1 MSPEQVVLPYA
12 TWPSPVSTSDVAR
25 SGLRLGFPTVLGEE
39 VWWTEDRPA
48 EGGRTTIVHRDAGG
62 VRRELLSAPWS
73 ARTRVHEYGGRSYAV
88 VPGQGVVFANFTDQ
102 RLYLLPTG
110 GEPRPLTPEPERPSA
125 LRYADL
131 VVHDGQVWCVRE
143 RHDGDRVRRS
153 IVSVPL
159 TGPAGGSTSD
169 PAGGSPIGSGTGGDE
184 PREWITGHDF
194 YAFPTLSPDG
204 EHLAFVCWDHPR
216 MPWNGTELRVCRLA
230 DGTCWTVAGG
240 PEESVLAPYWRDE
253 QNLYLISDSSG
264 WWNLYLAEIH
274 GGRPWPLHRAD
285 QEFAGPL
292 WQLGA
297 MPYAPLADGSLAI
310 LHGRGDL
317 RLGVLD
323 PVGGTLTDL
332 DVPYDGWDA
341 VLATDGRAVVG
352 IGYGPALP
360 RAIVRVDTSTGQTQE
375 LRRDAGETPAPA
387 YLPSVRAVE
396 IPGRFGREAH
406 AFLYPPANPQARG
419 EGPAPYIV
427 FVHGGPTGHSM
438 GALDLEKVFFTSR
451 GIGVLDLN
459 YGGSTGYGR
468 AYRERLRG
476 QWGVVDVEDSIA
488 AAEWLAG
495 EGLADPARIAI
506 RGGSAGGWT
515 VMAACCGSDAFA
527 GGVSY
532 YGVSS
537 LAAFSATTH
546 DFESRYVDWLIGP
559 QDPVLYAS
567 REPLALVA
575 GVSCPMLLMQG
586 LSDPVVPPEQSQAFA
601 DALAERGVP
610 CTYLTFEGEAHG
622 FRRAETRSA
631 ALATELAFYQQ
642 IFHV

>member
-12 TWPSPVSTSDVAR
+12 TWPSPISTAEVAR

-48 EGGRTTIVHRDAGG
+48 EGGRTTIVHSDSDGTRH
-62 VRRELLSAPWS
+62 ELLSAPWS

-88 VPGQGVVFANFTDQ
+88 VPGEGVVFTNFTDQ

-131 VVHDGQVWCVRE
+131 LVRDGQVWCVRE
-143 RHDGDRVRRS
+143 RHDGDEVSRS
-153 IVSVPL
+153 IVSIPL
-159 TGPAGGSTSD
+159 
-169 PAGGSPIGSGTGGDE
+169 SGESE
-184 PREWITGHDF
+184 PRERVGGHDF
-194 YAFPTLSPDG
+194 YASPTISPDG
-204 EHLAFVCWDHPR
+204 EHLAFICWDHPR

-230 DGTCWTVAGG
+230 DGTSWKVKGG
-240 PEESVLAPYWRDE
+240 TSESVLAPRWLDDR
-253 QNLYLISDSSG
+253 NLYLISDWSG
-264 WWNLYLAEIH
+264 WWNLYRVGIYGTAPQALYPAEE
-274 GGRPWPLHRAD
+274 
-285 QEFAGPL
+285 EFAGPL

-297 MPYAPLADGSLAI
+297 TPYAPMADGSLVV
-310 LHGRGDL
+310 LHGRGNL
-317 RLGVLD
+317 RLAVFD
-323 PVGGTLTDL
+323 PGSGLLSDL
-332 DVPYDGWDA
+332 DLPYDGWDP
-341 VLATDGRAVVG
+341 VLAGDGHAVVG
-352 IGYGPALP
+352 IGYGPARP
-360 RAIVRVDTSTGQTQE
+360 RSIVRVDPVTGQARE
-375 LRRDAGETPAPA
+375 LRRDVDDLPDPA
-387 YLPSVRAVE
+387 YLPLAESVE
-396 IPGRFGREAH
+396 FESRFGREVY
-406 AFLYPPANPQARG
+406 AFLYRPSNPSARG
-419 EGPAPYIV
+419 EGPPPYVV
-427 FVHGGPTGHSM
+427 FVHGGPTGNSN
-438 GALDLEKVFFTSR
+438 GALDLEKAFFTSR
-451 GIGVLDLN
+451 GIGVIDVN

-488 AAEWLAG
+488 AAEWLAS

-515 VMAACCGSDAFA
+515 VMAACCGSDVFA

-537 LAAFSATTH
+537 LANFSATTH
-546 DFESRYVDWLIGP
+546 DFESRYVEWLIGP
-559 QDPVLYAS
+559 EDPALYAT
-567 REPLALVA
+567 REPLGRIA
-575 GVSCPMLLMQG
+575 GMNCPMLLLQG
-586 LSDPVVPPEQSQAFA
+586 LSDPVVPPAQSQVIV

-642 IFHV
+642 IFHA